1 MCVIDVRAPTSKE
14 HPDLVF
20 SGLAH
25 SVDSLEQYLILMHG
39 ESKEQCEYCHGD
51 NNNKY
56 YRVLLEKK
64 VMGRVTICDA
74 CIEAIHL
81 KEKYKL

>member
-1 MCVIDVRAPTSKE
+1 
-14 HPDLVF
+14 
-20 SGLAH
+20 
-25 SVDSLEQYLILMHG
+25 MHG